1 MRTANGRNILILM
14 LGAIMNYITLK
25 EVAEKW
31 GALLCRVHYYCVG
44 GCISGTVKIAVIQ
57 FVPKNAKKL
66 IDVRK
71 KKGRS

>member
-1 MRTANGRNILILM
+1 M

-44 GCISGTVKIAVIQ
+44 GRIPGAVKIAVIQ
-57 FVPKNAKKL
+57 LVPKNAKKL
-66 IDVRK
+66 IDGRK
-71 KKGRS
+71 KKGRN

>member
-1 MRTANGRNILILM
+1 
-14 LGAIMNYITLK
+14 MNHITLK

-44 GCISGTVKIAVIQ
+44 GRISGAVKIAIIQ

-71 KKGRS
+71 KKGRN